1 MLAGNAL
8 PLSSKCEDV
17 VHNDPLL
24 EILILLAASVCVVA
38 GVRKLKLPAILG
50 YLAVG
55 MLLGPHA
62 FALAVDNETTQ
73 LLADFGVVFLV
84 FTLGLEFSLP
94 RLVAM
99 RWEVLGVGGAQ
110 VLITTGIVA
119 AGAGMLFHVMPAVA
133 VVIGGA
139 VAMSS
144 TAIIISQLT
153 EQSENNR
160 THGRLAVAICLFQD
174 LSFPL
179 FLALVSV
186 LTGGGQAADAR
197 HIVGAI
203 AIAVLALLLVLA
215 AGRWLLR
222 PLFLTIAS
230 VHSAELFSLA
240 VLLAVLA
247 SAWATH
253 AVGLSLALGA
263 FLAGMML
270 AETEFRHQVEA
281 TIRSYREVL
290 LGLFFITVGMLLDV
304 RLLVRH
310 FPLVAAILVGMLL
323 LKVTVVTVASKPATS
338 SWFKSLRTGVVVG
351 QGGEF
356 GFALLTLLLR
366 RELLDPAVVQP
377 LLAATVLSMVLSPF
391 LIRHNR
397 RITRA
402 LLGES
407 GPPKSEAMRE
417 TQATLAVAERDHV
430 VICGFGRVGQNIAR
444 VLEKTGFEYIALDL
458 DPYRIRVGRQAG
470 DPVIY
475 GDAGQIKVLE
485 NVGLAHARCVVITF
499 AAPEVALRIL
509 RAIRELRVDVPVLVR
524 TQDDTKLEQ
533 LQSAGATEVVPE
545 TFEASLM
552 LLSHLLL
559 LLKVPV
565 PRMIRTING
574 IRSHRYGMLRQYF
587 RAADDEPL
595 DASHAYREELHSVIL
610 PPHAWAVGR
619 SIADLAARGSR
630 ASVSAVRRDGI
641 VGREPSVDTLLKE
654 GDVVVVCG
662 TPEAVEHAETL
673 LLMG

>member
-1 MLAGNAL
+1 M
-8 PLSSKCEDV
+8 
-17 VHNDPLL
+17 HDPLL
-24 EILILLAASVCVVA
+24 QILILLGASVCVVA
-38 GVRKLKLPAILG
+38 MVRKLALPAILG

-62 FALAVDNETTQ
+62 LALAADNDTTR

-99 RWEVLGVGGAQ
+99 RREVLGVGGAQ
-110 VLITTGIVA
+110 VVLTTALVA
-119 AGAGMLFHVMPAVA
+119 LVA
-133 VVIGGA
+133 IESFDVATPVAIVIGGA

-144 TAIIISQLT
+144 TAIIIAQLT
-153 EQSENNR
+153 DQSENNR
-160 THGRLAVAICLFQD
+160 THGRIAVAICLFQD
-174 LSFPL
+174 LAFPL
-179 FLALVSV
+179 FLALESS
-186 LTGGGQAADAR
+186 LSGRGPAADPR
-197 HIVGAI
+197 HIVYAVAI
-203 AIAVLALLLVLA
+203 ALVSLGLVLA

-222 PLFLTIAS
+222 PLFYTIAS
-230 VHSAELFSLA
+230 VRSAELFSLA

-281 TIRSYREVL
+281 TIRSYRDVL

-304 RLLVRH
+304 RLLVH
-310 FPLVAAILVGMLL
+310 HLL
-323 LKVTVVTVASKPATS
+323 LVTVVLAGMLVLKASVVTVVAKPAAA
-338 SWFKSLRTGVVVG
+338 SWFKSLRTGVVVS

-356 GFALLTLLLR
+356 GFALLTLSLRDELADTALL
-366 RELLDPAVVQP
+366 QP
-377 LLAATVLSMVLSPF
+377 LLAATVLSMVLSPL

-397 RITRA
+397 FLTR
-402 LLGES
+402 LLLQES
-407 GPPKSEAMRE
+407 GPPAAGRE
-417 TQATLAVAERDHV
+417 EQATLAVAGREHV

-444 VLEKTGFEYIALDL
+444 VLERAGFEYLALDV
-458 DPYRIRVGRQAG
+458 DPYRIRAGRQAG
-470 DPVIY
+470 DPVVF
-475 GDAGQIKVLE
+475 GDSSEAAVLQ
-485 NVGLAHARCVVITF
+485 NVGVAHASCVVISF
-499 AAPEVALRIL
+499 ANAQVALRVL
-509 RAIRELRVDVPVLVR
+509 RAVRSLHDTVPVLVR
-524 TQDDTKLEQ
+524 TQDDTLLGE
-533 LQSAGATEVVPE
+533 LQVAGATEVVPE

-565 PRMIRTING
+565 SRVIRTVDD
-574 IRSHRYGMLRQYF
+574 IRSDRYGMLREYF
-587 RAADDEPL
+587 PAQGAEPPDET
-595 DASHAYREELHSVIL
+595 HAFREELYSVIL

-619 SIADLAARGSR
+619 SIAEFIAQGST
-630 ASVSAVRRDGI
+630 ATVSSLRRDGI
-641 VGREPSVDTLLKE
+641 VGRAPAPDTVLKE

>member
-1 MLAGNAL
+1 MG
-8 PLSSKCEDV
+8 
-17 VHNDPLL
+17 HNDPLL
-24 EILILLAASVCVVA
+24 QILILLTASVCVVA
-38 GVRKLKLPAILG
+38 AVRKLALPAILG

-62 FALAVDNETTQ
+62 LRLAADNETTQ

-110 VLITTGIVA
+110 VLLTTGIVA
-119 AGAGMLFHVMPAVA
+119 AGAILFFDVAPAVA
-133 VVIGGA
+133 VLIGGA
-139 VAMSS
+139 ISMSS
-144 TAIIISQLT
+144 TAIIIAQLT

-179 FLALVSV
+179 LLALLSA
-186 LTGGGQAADAR
+186 LSGG
-197 HIVGAI
+197 VGAVDATHI
-203 AIAVLALLLVLA
+203 LGAIGVAAVALLLVLA

-222 PLFLTIAS
+222 PLFLMIAS
-230 VHSAELFSLA
+230 VRSAELFSLA

-247 SAWATH
+247 SAWVTH

-304 RLLVRH
+304 GLLLRDLPV
-310 FPLVAAILVGMLL
+310 VMAILFGMLL
-323 LKVTVVTVASKPATS
+323 VKAAVVAVVAKPATK
-338 SWFKSLRTGVVVG
+338 SWFKSLRTGVIVA

-356 GFALLTLLLR
+356 GFALLILLLR
-366 RELLDPAVVQP
+366 KELLDPAIVQP
-377 LLAATVLSMVLSPF
+377 LLAATVLSMVLSP
-391 LIRHNR
+391 LIIRHNR
-397 RITRA
+397 RITRVI
-402 LLGES
+402 LRETGN
-407 GPPKSEAMRE
+407 PQTEAMRQE
-417 TQATLAVAERDHV
+417 RVTLAAADREHV

-444 VLEKTGFEYIALDL
+444 VLEQSGFEYIALDV
-458 DPYRIRVGRQAG
+458 DPYRIRTGRQAG
-470 DPVIY
+470 DPVVY
-475 GDAGQIKVLE
+475 GDAAQIKVLE
-485 NVGLAHARCVVITF
+485 NVGVAHASVVVITF
-499 AAPEVALRIL
+499 ANPDVALRIL
-509 RAIRELRVDVPVLVR
+509 RAVRELRADVPILVR
-524 TQDDTKLEQ
+524 TQDDTKLTE
-533 LQSAGATEVVPE
+533 LQAAGATEVVPE

-559 LLKVPV
+559 LVKLPV
-565 PRMIRTING
+565 GAVLRTVND
-574 IRSHRYGMLRQYF
+574 IRSHRYSMLRQYF
-587 RAADDEPL
+587 RDAHAEHLDET
-595 DASHAYREELHSVIL
+595 HAFREELHSVIL

-619 SIADLAARGSR
+619 SITDLKERGSEV
-630 ASVSAVRRDGI
+630 AVNAVRRDGI
-641 VGREPSVDTLLKE
+641 VGRDPGPDTVFKE
-654 GDVVVVCG
+654 GDVVVVYG

>member
-1 MLAGNAL
+1 MMH
-8 PLSSKCEDV
+8 S
-17 VHNDPLL
+17 DPLL
-24 EILILLAASVCVVA
+24 QILILLAASVCVVA

-62 FALAVDNETTQ
+62 FALAQGGATTQ

-110 VLITTGIVA
+110 VLLTTGVVA
-119 AGAGMLFHVMPAVA
+119 AGLSLIFGIVPAVA

-144 TAIIISQLT
+144 TAIVISQLT

-186 LTGGGQAADAR
+186 LTGAGQAAASR
-197 HIVGAI
+197 VGAAI
-203 AIAVLALLLVLA
+203 GIAVLALLLVLA

-222 PLFLTIAS
+222 PLFLLIAG
-230 VHSAELFSLA
+230 VRSAELFSLA

-247 SAWATH
+247 SAWATQ

-270 AETEFRHQVEA
+270 AETEFRHQIEA

-304 RLLVRH
+304 GLLLRH
-310 FPLVAAILVGMLL
+310 FPQVAAILAGMLV
-323 LKVTVVTVASKPATS
+323 LKTAVVTLVSKPATK
-338 SWFKSLRTGVVVG
+338 SWFKSLRTGVVVS

-356 GFALLTLLLR
+356 GFALLTLVLR
-366 RELLDPAVVQP
+366 RELLDSGIVQP
-377 LLAATVLSMVLSPF
+377 LLAATALSMVLSPI

-417 TQATLAVAERDHV
+417 AQATLAVAEREHV

-444 VLEKTGFEYIALDL
+444 VLEQTGFEYIALEVDA
-458 DPYRIRVGRQAG
+458 YRIRAGRQAG

-475 GDAGQIKVLE
+475 GDAGEIKVLE
-485 NVGLAHARCVVITF
+485 NVGVAHASCVVITF
-499 AAPEVALRIL
+499 ASPEVALRIL
-509 RAIRELRVDVPVLVR
+509 RAVRELRADVPILVR
-524 TQDDTKLEQ
+524 TQDDAKLEE
-533 LQSAGATEVVPE
+533 LQAAGATEVVPE

-559 LLKVPV
+559 LLKLPV
-565 PRMIRTING
+565 PRVIRTVND

-587 RAADDEPL
+587 RSGDSLPL
-595 DASHAYREELHSVIL
+595 DGSHAFREELHSVIL

-619 SIADLAARGSR
+619 SIAELAARGSR

-641 VGREPSVDTLLKE
+641 VGREPSPETLFKE

>member
-1 MLAGNAL
+1 M
-8 PLSSKCEDV
+8 
-17 VHNDPLL
+17 HNDPLL
-24 EILILLAASVCVVA
+24 QILILLTASVCVVA

-62 FALAVDNETTQ
+62 FALAVDNETTR

-110 VLITTGIVA
+110 VLVTTGIFAAVA
-119 AGAGMLFHVMPAVA
+119 VMFFKMAPAVA

-160 THGRLAVAICLFQD
+160 THGRLSVAICLFQD

-179 FLALVSV
+179 FLALVSA
-186 LTGGGQAADAR
+186 LAGGGATADAK
-197 HIVGAI
+197 HIAAAVGIAAI
-203 AIAVLALLLVLA
+203 SLLLVLA

-222 PLFLTIAS
+222 PLFLMIAS
-230 VHSAELFSLA
+230 VRSAELFSLA

-281 TIRSYREVL
+281 TISSYREVL
-290 LGLFFITVGMLLDV
+290 LGLFFITVGMLLDI
-304 RLLVRH
+304 RLLLRDFAV
-310 FPLVAAILVGMLL
+310 VMAILVGMLA
-323 LKVTVVTVASKPATS
+323 LKAAVVTVVAEPATK
-338 SWFKSLRTGVVVG
+338 SWFKSLRTGVVVA

-366 RELLDPAVVQP
+366 RELLDPAIVQP
-377 LLAATVLSMVLSPF
+377 LLAATVLSMVLSPL

-402 LLGES
+402 LLRES
-407 GPPKSEAMRE
+407 GSPTTAALRE
-417 TQATLAVAERDHV
+417 TEATLAVAGRDHV

-444 VLEKTGFEYIALDL
+444 VLEQTGFEYIALEL
-458 DPYRIRVGRQAG
+458 DAYRIRLGRQAG

-475 GDAGQIKVLE
+475 GDAGQVEVLE
-485 NVGLAHARCVVITF
+485 NVGVAHASCVVITF
-499 AAPEVALRIL
+499 ANPETALRIL
-509 RAIRELRVDVPVLVR
+509 RAVRELRMDVPVLVR
-524 TQDDTKLEQ
+524 TQDDSKLEE
-533 LQSAGATEVVPE
+533 LQAAGATEVVPE

-559 LLKVPV
+559 LLKLPV
-565 PRMIRTING
+565 SRVIRTVNE

-587 RAADDEPL
+587 RAADAEHHD
-595 DASHAYREELHSVIL
+595 DSHAFREELHSVIL
-610 PPHAWAVGR
+610 PPHAWAVGK
-619 SIADLAARGSR
+619 SIAELSDHGSKAA
-630 ASVSAVRRDGI
+630 VSAVRRDGI
-641 VGREPSVDTLLKE
+641 VGREPGPDTIFKV

-662 TPEAVEHAETL
+662 TPEAVEHTETL

>member
-1 MLAGNAL
+1 MGH
-8 PLSSKCEDV
+8 D
-17 VHNDPLL
+17 DPLL
-24 EILILLAASVCVVA
+24 QILILLAASVCVVA
-38 GVRKLKLPAILG
+38 AVRKLALPAILG

-62 FALAVDNETTQ
+62 LALAADNETTQ

-110 VLITTGIVA
+110 VLMTVAIVA
-119 AGAGMLFHVMPAVA
+119 TGAVVFFDVAPAVA

-139 VAMSS
+139 LAMSS
-144 TAIIISQLT
+144 TAIIIAQLT

-179 FLALVSV
+179 LLALVSA
-186 LTGGGQAADAR
+186 LSGEGGAVNAA
-197 HIVGAI
+197 HILSAI
-203 AIAVLALLLVLA
+203 GLAALALMLVLA

-230 VHSAELFSLA
+230 VRSPELFSMA

-270 AETEFRHQVEA
+270 AETEFRHQIEA

-304 RLLVRH
+304 GLLLRDL
-310 FPLVAAILVGMLL
+310 PLVTAILLGMLL
-323 LKVTVVTVASKPATS
+323 LKAAVVAVVAKPATK
-338 SWFKSLRTGVVVG
+338 SWFKSLRTGVIVA

-356 GFALLTLLLR
+356 GFALLILLLR
-366 RELLDPAVVQP
+366 KSLLDPAIVQP
-377 LLAATVLSMVLSPF
+377 LLAATVLSMVLSP
-391 LIRHNR
+391 LIIRHNR
-397 RITRA
+397 RITRII
-402 LLGES
+402 L
-407 GPPKSEAMRE
+407 RE
-417 TQATLAVAERDHV
+417 TGNPLTEAVRHEQVTLAAAERDHV

-444 VLEKTGFEYIALDL
+444 VLEQSGFEYIALDV
-458 DPYRIRVGRQAG
+458 DPHRIRSGRQAG
-470 DPVIY
+470 DPVVY
-475 GDAGQIKVLE
+475 GDAGQVKVLE
-485 NVGLAHARCVVITF
+485 NVGLAQASVVVITF
-499 AAPEVALRIL
+499 ANPDVALRIL
-509 RAIRELRVDVPVLVR
+509 RAIRELRTDVPILVR
-524 TQDDTKLEQ
+524 TQDDTKLTE
-533 LQSAGATEVVPE
+533 LQAAGATEVVPE

-559 LLKVPV
+559 LVKLPV
-565 PRMIRTING
+565 GAVIRTIND
-574 IRSHRYGMLRQYF
+574 IRSHRYSMLRQYF
-587 RAADDEPL
+587 RGAGAEHLDET
-595 DASHAYREELHSVIL
+595 HAFREELHSVIL

-619 SIADLAARGSR
+619 SITDLQERGSQ
-630 ASVSAVRRDGI
+630 ATVNAVRRDGI
-641 VGREPSVDTLLKE
+641 VGRDPGPDTVFKE
-654 GDVVVVCG
+654 GDVVVVYG

>member
-1 MLAGNAL
+1 MH
-8 PLSSKCEDV
+8 S
-17 VHNDPLL
+17 DPLL
-24 EILILLAASVCVVA
+24 QILILLAASVCVVA

-62 FALAVDNETTQ
+62 FALGVGGATTQ

-110 VLITTGIVA
+110 VLVTAGIVA
-119 AGAGMLFHVMPAVA
+119 AGLNLILDVAPAVA

-144 TAIIISQLT
+144 TAIVISQLT

-186 LTGGGQAADAR
+186 LAGGGQAVASR
-197 HIVGAI
+197 VGGAI
-203 AIAVLALLLVLA
+203 GIAVLALLLVLA

-222 PLFLTIAS
+222 PLFLMI
-230 VHSAELFSLA
+230 VGVRSAELFSLA

-247 SAWATH
+247 SAWATQ

-270 AETEFRHQVEA
+270 AETEFRHQIEA

-304 RLLVRH
+304 GLLLRH
-310 FPLVAAILVGMLL
+310 FPLVAAILAGMLL
-323 LKVTVVTVASKPATS
+323 LKTAVVTLAAKPATG
-338 SWFKSLRTGVVVG
+338 SWFKALRTGVVVS

-356 GFALLTLLLR
+356 GFALLILLLR
-366 RELLDPAVVQP
+366 RVLPDSGLVQP
-377 LLAATVLSMVLSPF
+377 LLAATVLSMVLSPI

-402 LLGES
+402 LLGET

-417 TQATLAVAERDHV
+417 AQATLAVAGRDHV

-444 VLEKTGFEYIALDL
+444 VLEQTGFEYIALEVDA
-458 DPYRIRVGRQAG
+458 YRIRAGRQAG

-475 GDAGQIKVLE
+475 GDAGEIKVLE
-485 NVGLAHARCVVITF
+485 NVGVAHASCVVITF
-499 AAPEVALRIL
+499 ASPEVALRIL
-509 RAIRELRVDVPVLVR
+509 RAVRALRADVPILVR
-524 TQDDTKLEQ
+524 AQDDTKLEQ
-533 LQSAGATEVVPE
+533 LQAAGATEVVPE

-559 LLKVPV
+559 LLKLPV
-565 PRMIRTING
+565 PRVIRTVND

-587 RAADDEPL
+587 RSADALPL
-595 DASHAYREELHSVIL
+595 DSSHAFREELHSVIL

-619 SIADLAARGSR
+619 SVADLAARGSR

-641 VGREPSVDTLLKE
+641 VGREPSAETLFKE

>member
-1 MLAGNAL
+1 MH
-8 PLSSKCEDV
+8 S
-17 VHNDPLL
+17 DPLL
-24 EILILLAASVCVVA
+24 QILILLAASVCVVA

-62 FALAVDNETTQ
+62 FALAQGGATTQ

-110 VLITTGIVA
+110 VFITTGIVA
-119 AGAGMLFHVMPAVA
+119 AGLILLLDVVPAVA

-144 TAIIISQLT
+144 TAIVISQLT

-160 THGRLAVAICLFQD
+160 THGRIAVAICLFQD

-186 LTGGGQAADAR
+186 LTGGGPSADAR
-197 HIVGAI
+197 HIGGAI
-203 AIAVLALLLVLA
+203 GIAVLALFMVLA

-222 PLFLTIAS
+222 PLFLLIAGVRS
-230 VHSAELFSLA
+230 PELFSLA

-270 AETEFRHQVEA
+270 AETEFRHQIEA

-304 RLLVRH
+304 GLLLRH

-323 LKVTVVTVASKPATS
+323 LKTAVVTLAAKPATK
-338 SWFKSLRTGVVVG
+338 SWFKSLRSGVVVS

-366 RELLDPAVVQP
+366 RELLDPALVQP
-377 LLAATVLSMVLSPF
+377 LLAATVLSMVLSPI

-407 GPPKSEAMRE
+407 GPPHSEAMRE
-417 TQATLAVAERDHV
+417 TRATLAVAGRDHV
-430 VICGFGRVGQNIAR
+430 IICGFGRVGQNIAR
-444 VLEKTGFEYIALDL
+444 VLEQTGFEYIALEVDAH
-458 DPYRIRVGRQAG
+458 RIRAGRQAG

-475 GDAGQIKVLE
+475 GDAGEVKVLE
-485 NVGLAHARCVVITF
+485 NVGVAHASCVVITF
-499 AAPEVALRIL
+499 ASPEVALRIL
-509 RAIRELRVDVPVLVR
+509 RSIRELRQDVPILVR
-524 TQDDTKLEQ
+524 TQDDTKLEH
-533 LQSAGATEVVPE
+533 LQAAGATEVVPE

-559 LLKVPV
+559 LLKLPV
-565 PRMIRTING
+565 PRVIRTIND
-574 IRSHRYGMLRQYF
+574 IRNHRYGMLRQYF
-587 RAADDEPL
+587 RSADAEPP
-595 DASHAYREELHSVIL
+595 DSSHAFREELHSVIL
-610 PPHAWAVGR
+610 PPQAWAVGR
-619 SIADLAARGSR
+619 SIAELAARGSR
-630 ASVSAVRRDGI
+630 AAVSAVRRDGI
-641 VGREPSVDTLLKE
+641 VGREPSPDTLFKE

>member
-1 MLAGNAL
+1 M
-8 PLSSKCEDV
+8 
-17 VHNDPLL
+17 HHDPLL
-24 EILILLAASVCVVA
+24 QILILLTASVCVVA

-62 FALAVDNETTQ
+62 LALAVDNETTR

-99 RWEVLGVGGAQ
+99 RWEVLGVGGTQ
-110 VLITTGIVA
+110 VLVTTGIVA
-119 AGAGMLFHVMPAVA
+119 AGAVMLFDIVPAVA

-144 TAIIISQLT
+144 TAIIITQLT

-186 LTGGGQAADAR
+186 LGGSDRIPAAR
-197 HIVGAI
+197 QIIVSIGI
-203 AIAVLALLLVLA
+203 AGLALLLVLA

-222 PLFLTIAS
+222 PLFLVIAS
-230 VHSAELFSLA
+230 VRSAELFSLA

-270 AETEFRHQVEA
+270 AETEFRHQIEA
-281 TIRSYREVL
+281 TIRSYREIL
-290 LGLFFITVGMLLDV
+290 LGLFFITVGMLLL
-304 RLLVRH
+304 R
-310 FPLVAAILVGMLL
+310 VA
-323 LKVTVVTVASKPATS
+323 VVTVAAKPATR
-338 SWFKSLRTGVVVG
+338 SWFKALRTGVVVG

-377 LLAATVLSMVLSPF
+377 LLAATVLSMVLSPL

-407 GPPKSEAMRE
+407 GPPHSEAMRE
-417 TQATLAVAERDHV
+417 SQATLAVAERDHV

-444 VLEKTGFEYIALDL
+444 VLEQTGFEYIALDL
-458 DPYRIRVGRQAG
+458 DAYRIRAGRQAG

-475 GDAGQIKVLE
+475 GDAGQIEVLG
-485 NVGLAHARCVVITF
+485 NVGVAHASCVVITF
-499 AAPEVALRIL
+499 ANPEVALRIL
-509 RAIRELRVDVPVLVR
+509 RAVREVRADVPILVR

-559 LLKVPV
+559 LLKLPM
-565 PRMIRTING
+565 PRVIRTVND
-574 IRSHRYGMLRQYF
+574 IRSSRYRMLRQYF
-587 RAADDEPL
+587 RAADAEHL
-595 DASHAYREELHSVIL
+595 DANHAFREELHSVIL

-619 SIADLAARGSR
+619 SIADLAGRGSR
-630 ASVSAVRRDGI
+630 AAVSAVRRDGI
-641 VGREPSVDTLLKE
+641 VGREPGPDTLFKE

>member
-1 MLAGNAL
+1 MLAGKAARL
-8 PLSSKCEDV
+8 EMEGG
-17 VHNDPLL
+17 VHGDPLL
-24 EILILLAASVCVVA
+24 QILILLAASVCVVA

-62 FALAVDNETTQ
+62 FALARGGGTTQ

-110 VLITTGIVA
+110 VLLTTGIVA
-119 AGAGMLFHVMPAVA
+119 MGASMLFHIAPAVS

-144 TAIIISQLT
+144 TAIIIAQLS

-186 LTGGGQAADAR
+186 LTGGGQTADAG
-197 HIVGAI
+197 HISGAI
-203 AIAVLALLLVLA
+203 GIAVLALLLVLA

-222 PLFLTIAS
+222 PLFLIIAG
-230 VHSAELFSLA
+230 VRSAELFSLA
-240 VLLAVLA
+240 VLFAVLA

-270 AETEFRHQVEA
+270 AETEFRHQIEA

-290 LGLFFITVGMLLDV
+290 LGLFFITIGMLLDV
-304 RLLVRH
+304 GLLLRD
-310 FPLVAAILVGMLL
+310 FPLVAAILAGMLL
-323 LKVTVVTVASKPATS
+323 CKAAVVTLVAKPVTK
-338 SWFKSLRTGVVVG
+338 SWFKSLRTGVVVS

-366 RELLDPAVVQP
+366 RDLLDPGIVQP
-377 LLAATVLSMVLSPF
+377 LLAAIVLSMVLSPF

-397 RITRA
+397 LITRS
-402 LLGES
+402 LLSDS
-407 GPPKSEAMRE
+407 GPPGTEAMRE
-417 TQATLAVAERDHV
+417 TRATLAVAERDHV
-430 VICGFGRVGQNIAR
+430 IICGFGRVGQNIAR
-444 VLEKTGFEYIALDL
+444 VLEQTGFEFIALDL
-458 DPYRIRVGRQAG
+458 DAHRIRTGRQVG

-475 GDAGQIKVLE
+475 GDAGEVLVLQ
-485 NVGLAHARCVVITF
+485 NVGVAHASCVVITF
-499 AAPEVALRIL
+499 ANPDVALRIL
-509 RAIRELRVDVPVLVR
+509 RGVRQLRRDVPILVR

-559 LLKVPV
+559 LLKLPV
-565 PRMIRTING
+565 PRVIRTIND

-587 RAADDEPL
+587 RAADALPL
-595 DASHAYREELHSVIL
+595 DSSHAFREELHSVIL
-610 PPHAWAVGR
+610 PPQAWAVGR
-619 SIADLAARGSR
+619 SIAELAARGSR

-641 VGREPSVDTLLKE
+641 VGREPSPETLFKE
-654 GDVVVVCG
+654 GDVVVMCG

>member
-1 MLAGNAL
+1 MG
-8 PLSSKCEDV
+8 
-17 VHNDPLL
+17 HNDPLL
-24 EILILLAASVCVVA
+24 QILILLTASVCVVA
-38 GVRKLKLPAILG
+38 AVRKLALPAILG

-62 FALAVDNETTQ
+62 LALAADNETTQ

-110 VLITTGIVA
+110 VLFTIGIVA
-119 AGAGMLFHVMPAVA
+119 SGAIAFFGVAPAVA

-139 VAMSS
+139 LAMSS
-144 TAIIISQLT
+144 TAIIIAQLT

-179 FLALVSV
+179 LLALVSA
-186 LTGGGQAADAR
+186 LSGEGGAVNAA
-197 HIVGAI
+197 HILSAI
-203 AIAVLALLLVLA
+203 GLAALALLLVLA

-222 PLFLTIAS
+222 PLFLMIAS
-230 VHSAELFSLA
+230 VRSPELFSLA

-281 TIRSYREVL
+281 AIRSYREVL

-304 RLLVRH
+304 GLLLRDL
-310 FPLVAAILVGMLL
+310 PLVTAILLGMLL
-323 LKVTVVTVASKPATS
+323 VKAAVVAVVAKPATK
-338 SWFKSLRTGVVVG
+338 SWFKSLRTGIIIG

-356 GFALLTLLLR
+356 GFALLILLLR
-366 RELLDPAVVQP
+366 KSLLDPKIVQP
-377 LLAATVLSMVLSPF
+377 LLAATVLSMVLSP
-391 LIRHNR
+391 LIIRHNR
-397 RITRA
+397 RITRII
-402 LLGES
+402 LRETGNPLT
-407 GPPKSEAMRE
+407 EAMRHE
-417 TQATLAVAERDHV
+417 QVTLAAAERDHV

-444 VLEKTGFEYIALDL
+444 VLEQAGFEYIALDV
-458 DPYRIRVGRQAG
+458 DPYRIRTGRQAG
-470 DPVIY
+470 DPVVY
-475 GDAGQIKVLE
+475 GDAGQVKVLE
-485 NVGLAHARCVVITF
+485 NVGLAHASVVVITF
-499 AAPEVALRIL
+499 ANPDVALRIL
-509 RAIRELRVDVPVLVR
+509 RAVRELRRDVPILVR
-524 TQDDTKLEQ
+524 TQDDTKLTE
-533 LQSAGATEVVPE
+533 LQAAGATEVVPE

-559 LLKVPV
+559 LVKLPV
-565 PRMIRTING
+565 AAVIRTVND
-574 IRSHRYGMLRQYF
+574 IRSHRYSMLRQYF
-587 RAADDEPL
+587 RDSGAEQL
-595 DASHAYREELHSVIL
+595 DATHAFREELHSVIL
-610 PPHAWAVGR
+610 PPQAWAVGR
-619 SIADLAARGSR
+619 SITDLQERGSQ
-630 ASVSAVRRDGI
+630 ATVNAVRRDGI
-641 VGREPSVDTLLKE
+641 VGRDPGPDTVFKE
-654 GDVVVVCG
+654 GDVVVVYG

>member
-1 MLAGNAL
+1 MH
-8 PLSSKCEDV
+8 
-17 VHNDPLL
+17 HNDPLL
-24 EILILLAASVCVVA
+24 QILILLSASVCVVA
-38 GVRKLKLPAILG
+38 GVRKLKMPAILG

-62 FALAVDNETTQ
+62 FALAADNDTTR

-99 RWEVLGVGGAQ
+99 RWEVIGIGGAQ
-110 VLITTGIVA
+110 VLLTTGIVA
-119 AGAGMLFHVMPAVA
+119 AGAVAIFDAAPAVA
-133 VVIGGA
+133 LVIGGA

-160 THGRLAVAICLFQD
+160 THGRIAVAICLFQD

-186 LTGGGQAADAR
+186 LGAGGRSVDVRQIVSAIGIAA
-197 HIVGAI
+197 V
-203 AIAVLALLLVLA
+203 ALLVVLA

-222 PLFLTIAS
+222 PLFLLIAS
-230 VHSAELFSLA
+230 VRSAELFSLA

-247 SAWATH
+247 SAWATQ

-281 TIRSYREVL
+281 TIRSYRDVL

-304 RLLVRH
+304 GLLLRH
-310 FPLVAAILVGMLL
+310 FALVAAILAGMLL
-323 LKVTVVTVASKPATS
+323 LKAAVVTLAAKPATR
-338 SWFKSLRTGVVVG
+338 SWFKSLRTGVVVS

-366 RELLDPAVVQP
+366 RELLDPALVQP
-377 LLAATVLSMVLSPF
+377 LLAAIVLSMVISP
-391 LIRHNR
+391 LVIRHNR

-402 LLGES
+402 LLSES
-407 GPPKSEAMRE
+407 GPPQSEAMRE
-417 TQATLAVAERDHV
+417 TQATLAVAGREHV

-444 VLEKTGFEYIALDL
+444 VLERTGFEYIALDL
-458 DPYRIRVGRQAG
+458 DAYRIRAGRQAG

-475 GDAGQIKVLE
+475 GDAGEVKVLE
-485 NVGLAHARCVVITF
+485 NVGVGRASCVVITF
-499 AAPEVALRIL
+499 SSPEVALRIL
-509 RAIRELRVDVPVLVR
+509 RAVRELRQDVPILVR

-533 LQSAGATEVVPE
+533 LQLAGATEVVPE

-559 LLKVPV
+559 LLKLPV
-565 PRMIRTING
+565 PRVIRTVND

-587 RAADDEPL
+587 RDADAEHL
-595 DASHAYREELHSVIL
+595 DAGHAFREELHSVIL

-619 SIADLAARGSR
+619 SVAELAARGSQ
-630 ASVSAVRRDGI
+630 AVVSAVRRDGI
-641 VGREPSVDTLLKE
+641 VGRDPGADTRFKV

-662 TPEAVEHAETL
+662 TPEAIEHAETL

>member
-1 MLAGNAL
+1 MGH
-8 PLSSKCEDV
+8 S
-17 VHNDPLL
+17 DPLL
-24 EILILLAASVCVVA
+24 QILILLAASVCVVA
-38 GVRKLKLPAILG
+38 AVRKLALPAILG

-62 FALAVDNETTQ
+62 LSLAADNETTQ

-119 AGAGMLFHVMPAVA
+119 SGAILFFDVAPAVA
-133 VVIGGA
+133 VLIGGA

-144 TAIIISQLT
+144 TAIIIAQLT

-179 FLALVSV
+179 LLALLSALSGGVGSV
-186 LTGGGQAADAR
+186 DAA
-197 HIVGAI
+197 HILGAI
-203 AIAVLALLLVLA
+203 GLSALALLLVLA

-222 PLFLTIAS
+222 PLFLMIAS
-230 VHSAELFSLA
+230 VRSAELFSLA

-247 SAWATH
+247 SAWATQ

-304 RLLVRH
+304 RLLLRDLPV
-310 FPLVAAILVGMLL
+310 VMAILVGMLL
-323 LKVTVVTVASKPATS
+323 LKAAVVAVVAKPATK
-338 SWFKSLRTGVVVG
+338 SWFKSLRTGVIVA

-356 GFALLTLLLR
+356 GFALLILLLR
-366 RELLDPAVVQP
+366 KALLDPAIVQP
-377 LLAATVLSMVLSPF
+377 LLAATVLSMVVSP
-391 LIRHNR
+391 LIIRHNR
-397 RITRA
+397 RITRVI
-402 LLGES
+402 LRETGN
-407 GPPKSEAMRE
+407 PQTEAMRQE
-417 TQATLAVAERDHV
+417 RVTLAAAEREHV

-444 VLEKTGFEYIALDL
+444 VLEQTGFEYIALDV
-458 DPYRIRVGRQAG
+458 DPYRIRSGREAG
-470 DPVIY
+470 DPVVY
-475 GDAGQIKVLE
+475 GDAGQVKVLE
-485 NVGLAHARCVVITF
+485 NVGIAQANVVVITF
-499 AAPEVALRIL
+499 ANPDVALRIL
-509 RAIRELRVDVPVLVR
+509 RAVRELRADVPILVR
-524 TQDDTKLEQ
+524 TQDDTKLTE
-533 LQSAGATEVVPE
+533 LQAAGATEVVPE

-559 LLKVPV
+559 LVKLPV
-565 PRMIRTING
+565 GAVLRTVND
-574 IRSHRYGMLRQYF
+574 IRSHRYSMLRQYF
-587 RAADDEPL
+587 RDAHAEHLDET
-595 DASHAYREELHSVIL
+595 HAFREELHSVIL

-619 SIADLAARGSR
+619 SITDLKERGSE
-630 ASVSAVRRDGI
+630 ATVNAVRRDGI
-641 VGREPSVDTLLKE
+641 VGRDPGPDTVFKE
-654 GDVVVVCG
+654 GDVVVVYG